1 MAATQATQKKKSKAS
16 AKENTKKAQFS
27 VDDIPSIRREVLW
40 RKNKDGTIAVMKI
53 DDDQYFYQID
63 GLAAKIWLQID
74 NKKSIAKIKDIMVK
88 KLKPPPGKFKK
99 DLLVFFQEL
108 QKEQLVLFT

>member
-1 MAATQATQKKKSKAS
+1 MAARQATQKKKSKFS
-16 AKENTKKAQFS
+16 TEENTKETQFS

-40 RKNKDGTIAVMKI
+40 RKNKDGTVAVMKI

-63 GLAAKIWLQID
+63 GLAAQIWLQID
-74 NKKSIAKIKDIMVK
+74 SKKSIAKIKDIMVNK
-88 KLKPPPGKFKK
+88 FKLPPGKFKK
-99 DLLVFFQEL
+99 DLWVFFQEL